1 MTTANTTNTSL
12 RIRLLSIG
20 VILVALVC
28 IVRLFFVQVIHSEQ
42 YKEETDRRYVSAS
55 EGVFDRGVI
64 YFQKKDGTHIAAA
77 SIVSGYKLTVN
88 PSRIQDRVAVYGA
101 ISAIVPIEQE
111 LFMSRTA
118 DTTDTYADFPNRL
131 TEENASAI
139 SELKIAGVQV
149 IRQKWRFYPGGE
161 LGAHVL
167 GLVGFKGNDLAGR
180 YGIER
185 SYNETLARR
194 AELLYIN
201 PFAEVFTNIA
211 RSLFVNTVR
220 EGDTITTIEP
230 TVEQYLDNSLASINE
245 KYHPDQL
252 GAIVMDPS
260 NGEILAM
267 SVYPPFDPND
277 FSTIKNA
284 RLFGNPFVEHVYEFG
299 SVIKPL
305 VMALA
310 LDAGV
315 VTPETTYTDRGSV
328 VVKDKTINNFDKQGR
343 GLATMQMV
351 LDQSLNTGMVFAQQR
366 LGKEKFRD
374 GMLRYGIGEKT
385 GVDLPSETTGLIGN
399 LKTNGDVEYANAAFG
414 QGIALTPIAAV
425 RAFATLANGGYLVTP
440 HVVESIEYPDGADK
454 TPERIKSESS
464 VFSNPETAATIQKMM
479 VHVADVMN
487 GGSRKMER
495 YTIAAKTGTAQVARE
510 DGKGYYDDRHMH
522 SLFGFYPAS
531 NPRFVV
537 FFFAENPKGSP
548 FAATTLADPFFA
560 TAKFLLSYYDVPPDR

>member
-1 MTTANTTNTSL
+1 MTTANTNAPL
-12 RIRLLSIG
+12 RIRLLSLG
-20 VILVALVC
+20 VILIALICV
-28 IVRLFFVQVIHSEQ
+28 VRLFFVQVIHSEE

-55 EGVFDRGVI
+55 EGVFDRGII

-88 PSRIQDRVAVYGA
+88 PSRIKDRAAAYALIAG
-101 ISAIVPIEQE
+101 IVPVEQE
-111 LFMSRTA
+111 LFMSRTV
-118 DTTDTYADFPNRL
+118 DTTDTYADFPDRL
-131 TEENASAI
+131 TEEQAAVI

-161 LGAHVL
+161 LGAHIL

-194 AELLYIN
+194 AETLYIN

-220 EGDTITTIEP
+220 EGDVITTIEP
-230 TVEQYLDNSLASINE
+230 TVEQYLDSSLASINE

-252 GAIVMDPS
+252 GAIVMDPQT
-260 NGEILAM
+260 GAILAM

-284 RLFGNPFVEHVYEFG
+284 KQFGNPFVEHVYEFG

-315 VTPETTYTDRGSV
+315 VTPETTYTDRGFV
-328 VVKDKTINNFDKQGR
+328 VVKDKTINNFDKKGR
-343 GLATMQMV
+343 GLATMQTA

-385 GVDLPSETTGLIGN
+385 GVDLPSETTGLISN

-454 TPERIKSESS
+454 TPERIKSETS
-464 VFSNPETAATIQKMM
+464 VFSNPETAATIQNMM

-487 GGSRKMER
+487 NGTRKIEH
-495 YTIAAKTGTAQVARE
+495 YSIAAKTGTGQVARE
-510 DGKGYYDDRHMH
+510 DGKGYYDDRNMH